1 MVINFI
7 LLLFIFTFI
16 TLKAWDL
23 DLNKADSG
31 FNVLQYFYFFIF
43 L

>member
-7 LLLFIFTFI
+7 WILFIFTFI

-31 FNVLQYFYFFIF
+31 FNVLQYLF
-43 L
+43 